1 VKLDKVEVQPKD
13 ILPDISFYGE
23 TYHDEEQLPKIA
35 DIRSL
40 ALEAIYRLGIAMND
54 TQDIYELSAK
64 DIYNTSEQAIKD
76 IKEYLGDFYNDEE
89 NVLTLSSYKDID
101 LEMVLVNDEINEYR
115 VIVNADHEVS
125 YWFTDFEEAVNSYNE
140 LKIER

>member
-1 VKLDKVEVQPKD
+1 MKLDKVEVQPKD

-23 TYHDEEQLPKIA
+23 TYHDEGQLPKIE

-54 TQDIYELSAK
+54 TKDRYELSAK

-76 IKEYLGDFYNDEE
+76 IKEYLGDFDDEE
-89 NVLTLSSYKDID
+89 NVFTLSSYKDID
-101 LEMVLVNDEINEYR
+101 LDIVLIGNEINEYR
-115 VIVNADHEVS
+115 VIDNSGRELN
-125 YWFTDFEEAVNSYNE
+125 YWFTNFEEAVNSYNK

>member
-1 VKLDKVEVQPKD
+1 MKLDKVEVQPKD
-13 ILPDISFYGE
+13 ILHDISFYGE
-23 TYHDEEQLPKIA
+23 TYHDEGQLPKIE

-54 TQDIYELSAK
+54 TQDRYELSAK

>member
-1 VKLDKVEVQPKD
+1 MKLTKIDVKPED

-54 TQDIYELSAK
+54 TQDRYELSAK

-76 IKEYLGDFYNDEE
+76 IKEYLGDFDDDE

-101 LEMVLVNDEINEYR
+101 LEMVLVNDKINEYR
-115 VIVNADHEVS
+115 VIVNANHEVS

>member
-1 VKLDKVEVQPKD
+1 MKLDKVEVKPED

-35 DIRSL
+35 DIRSV

-54 TQDIYELSAK
+54 TKDRYELSAK
-64 DIYNTSEQAIKD
+64 DIYNSSEQAIKD
-76 IKEYLGDFYNDEE
+76 IEEYLGDFHNEE

-101 LEMVLVNDEINEYR
+101 LEMVLVNNKIDEYR
-115 VIVNADHEVS
+115 VIDNSGHEMS
-125 YWFTDFEEAVNSYNE
+125 YWFTNFEEAINSYNE
-140 LKIER
+140 IKIRR

>member
-1 VKLDKVEVQPKD
+1 MMKLDKVEVKPED

-35 DIRSL
+35 DIRSF

-54 TQDIYELSAK
+54 TKDRYELSAK
-64 DIYNTSEQAIKD
+64 DIYNSSEQAIKD
-76 IKEYLGDFYNDEE
+76 IEEYLGDFHDEE
-89 NVLTLSSYKDID
+89 KVITLDSYKDIS
-101 LEMVLVNDEINEYR
+101 LELVLVNDKVNEYR
-115 VIVNADHEVS
+115 VNGRPETGYS
-125 YWFTDFEEAVNSYNE
+125 FWFTDFEEAVLSYSE

>member
-1 VKLDKVEVQPKD
+1 MKLDKVEVKPED

-23 TYHDEEQLPKIA
+23 TDHDEEQLPKIA

-54 TQDIYELSAK
+54 TKDKYELK

-76 IKEYLGDFYNDEE
+76 IKEYLGDFYNNE
-89 NVLTLSSYKDID
+89 NILTLSSYEDIS
-101 LEMVLVNDEINEYR
+101 LELVLVNDEVNEYR
-115 VIVNADHEVS
+115 VTGCLENGWS

>member
-1 VKLDKVEVQPKD
+1 MKLDKVEVKPED

-23 TYHDEEQLPKIA
+23 TYHDKEQLPKIE

-54 TQDIYELSAK
+54 TKDRYELSAN
-64 DIYNTSEQAIKD
+64 DIYNSSEQAIKD
-76 IKEYLGDFYNDEE
+76 IEEYLGDFHDEE

-101 LEMVLVNDEINEYR
+101 LEIVLVNNKIDEYR
-115 VIVNADHEVS
+115 VVDNSGREAS
-125 YWFTDFEEAVNSYNE
+125 YWFTDFEEAINAYNE
-140 LKIER
+140 IKIRQ

>member
-13 ILPDISFYGE
+13 ILPNISFYRE

-54 TQDIYELSAK
+54 TQDRYELSAK
-64 DIYNTSEQAIKD
+64 DIYNTSEKAIKD
-76 IKEYLGDFYNDEE
+76 IKEYLGDFDDEE
-89 NVLTLSSYKDID
+89 NVKMLCMIGLNWLRTHRKQ
-101 LEMVLVNDEINEYR
+101 
-115 VIVNADHEVS
+115 
-125 YWFTDFEEAVNSYNE
+125 
-140 LKIER
+140 KIFY

>member
-1 VKLDKVEVQPKD
+1 VKLDKVEVKPED

-23 TYHDEEQLPKIA
+23 TYHDQEQLPKIE

-54 TQDIYELSAK
+54 TQDRYELSAK

-76 IKEYLGDFYNDEE
+76 IKEYLGDFDDGE
-89 NVLTLSSYKDID
+89 NVLTLSSDKDIS
-101 LEMVLVNDEINEYR
+101 LELVLVNDKVNEYR
-115 VIVNADHEVS
+115 VTGGLENGWS
-125 YWFTDFEEAVNSYNE
+125 YWFTDFEEAINSYNK

>member
-13 ILPDISFYGE
+13 ILPNISFYGE

-54 TQDIYELSAK
+54 TQDRYELSAK

-76 IKEYLGDFYNDEE
+76 IKEYLRDFDDDE
-89 NVLTLSSYKDID
+89 NVLTLSSYRDID
-101 LEMVLVNDEINEYR
+101 LEMVLVNDRINEYR
-115 VIVNADHEVS
+115 VIINSNHVVS
-125 YWFTDFEEAVNSYNE
+125 YWFTDFEEAINAYNK
-140 LKIER
+140 LKIRQ

>member
-1 VKLDKVEVQPKD
+1 MKLDKVEVQPKD

-23 TYHDEEQLPKIA
+23 TYHDEGQLPKIE

-54 TQDIYELSAK
+54 TKDRYELSAK
-64 DIYNTSEQAIKD
+64 EIYNTSEQAIKD
-76 IKEYLGDFYNDEE
+76 IKEYLGDFDDEE
-89 NVLTLSSYKDID
+89 NVFTLSSYKDID
-101 LEMVLVNDEINEYR
+101 LDIVLIGNEINEYR
-115 VIVNADHEVS
+115 VIDNSGRELN
-125 YWFTDFEEAVNSYNE
+125 YWFTNFEEAVNSYNK

>member
-1 VKLDKVEVQPKD
+1 MKLDKVEVKPED

-35 DIRSL
+35 DIRSV

-54 TQDIYELSAK
+54 TKDRYELSAK
-64 DIYNTSEQAIKD
+64 DIYNSSDQAIKD
-76 IKEYLGDFYNDEE
+76 IEEYLGDFHDEE

-101 LEMVLVNDEINEYR
+101 LDIILSRNKIDEYR
-115 VIVNADHEVS
+115 VIDNSGHEIN
-125 YWFTDFEEAVNSYNE
+125 YWFTDFEEAIDSYNE
-140 LKIER
+140 LKIRQ

>member
-1 VKLDKVEVQPKD
+1 MIKLDKVEVKPED

-35 DIRSL
+35 DIRSV

-54 TQDIYELSAK
+54 TKDRYELSAK
-64 DIYNTSEQAIKD
+64 DIYNSSEQAIKD
-76 IKEYLGDFYNDEE
+76 IEEYLGDFHDEE

-101 LEMVLVNDEINEYR
+101 LEMVLVNNKIDEYR
-115 VIVNADHEVS
+115 VIDNSGREMS
-125 YWFTDFEEAVNSYNE
+125 YWFTDFEEAINSYNE
-140 LKIER
+140 IKIRR

>member
-1 VKLDKVEVQPKD
+1 MKLDKVEVQPKD

-35 DIRSL
+35 DIRSM

-54 TQDIYELSAK
+54 TKDRYELSAK
-64 DIYNTSEQAIKD
+64 DIYNSSEQAIKD
-76 IKEYLGDFYNDEE
+76 VEEYLGDFHDEE

-101 LEMVLVNDEINEYR
+101 LEMVLVNNKINEYR
-115 VIVNADHEVS
+115 VIVNSDYEVS
-125 YWFTDFEEAVNSYNE
+125 YWFTDFEEAINSYNK
-140 LKIER
+140 LKIRR

>member
-1 VKLDKVEVQPKD
+1 VKLDKVEVKLED

-23 TYHDEEQLPKIA
+23 TYHDQEQLPKIA
-35 DIRSL
+35 DIRAL
-40 ALEAIYRLGIAMND
+40 ALEAIYRLGIAMSD
-54 TQDIYELSAK
+54 TRDRYELSAK

>member
-1 VKLDKVEVQPKD
+1 MKLDKVEVRPKD

-23 TYHDEEQLPKIA
+23 TDHDEEQLPKIA
-35 DIRSL
+35 DIRAL
-40 ALEAIYRLGIAMND
+40 TLEAIYRLGIAMND
-54 TQDIYELSAK
+54 TQDRYELSAK

-76 IKEYLGDFYNDEE
+76 IREYLDDFDDGE
-89 NVLTLSSYKDID
+89 NVLTLSSYRDID
-101 LEMVLVNDEINEYR
+101 LEMVLVNDEVNEYR
-115 VIVNADHEVS
+115 VTGGLENGWS

>member
-1 VKLDKVEVQPKD
+1 MKLDKVEVKPED
-13 ILPDISFYGE
+13 ILPDISFYRE

-35 DIRSL
+35 DIRSF

-54 TQDIYELSAK
+54 TKDRYELSAK

-76 IKEYLGDFYNDEE
+76 IKEYLGDFDEEE

-101 LEMVLVNDEINEYR
+101 LDIVLTGNKIDEYR
-115 VIVNADHEVS
+115 VIDNSGREIN
-125 YWFTDFEEAVNSYNE
+125 YWFTDFEEAINSYNE
-140 LKIER
+140 LKIKQ

>member
-1 VKLDKVEVQPKD
+1 MKLNKVEVEPED

-23 TYHDEEQLPKIA
+23 TYHDQEQLPKIA

-54 TQDIYELSAK
+54 TKDRYELSAK

-76 IKEYLGDFYNDEE
+76 IKEYIGDFE
-89 NVLTLSSYKDID
+89 
-101 LEMVLVNDEINEYR
+101 
-115 VIVNADHEVS
+115 
-125 YWFTDFEEAVNSYNE
+125 
-140 LKIER
+140 

>member
-1 VKLDKVEVQPKD
+1 MKLDKVEVKPED

-35 DIRSL
+35 DIRSF

-54 TQDIYELSAK
+54 TKDRYELSAK

-76 IKEYLGDFYNDEE
+76 IKEYLGDFDDEE

-101 LEMVLVNDEINEYR
+101 LEMVLVNNKINEYR
-115 VIVNADHEVS
+115 VIDNSSYEVS
-125 YWFTDFEEAVNSYNE
+125 YWFTDFEEAINSYNE
-140 LKIER
+140 LKIRQ